1 MQVGDRV
8 YVPGLQAEGEV
19 TDVDEEENEVEV
31 QVGSFRLRL
40 PRERVEFRSRPEP
53 VAPQGGGVSAPAK
66 APVRSEID
74 LRGMT
79 VDEMLPVL
87 EKYIDDAYLAGTP
100 YVRIIHGKG
109 TGALRRAVREF
120 LRDHPLVASYRP
132 GEPNEGGDGVTVVKF
147 VGSE

>member
-1 MQVGDRV
+1 
-8 YVPGLQAEGEV
+8 VPSLQAEGEV
-19 TDVDEEENEVEV
+19 TDVDEDEGEVEV

-40 PRERVEFRSRPEP
+40 PRERVEFQARPEP
-53 VAPQGGGVSAPAK
+53 VVPQGEISAPAK
-66 APVRSEID
+66 APVQTEID

-87 EKYIDDAYLAGTP
+87 EKYIDDAYLAGMP
-100 YVRIIHGKG
+100 YVRIVHGKG

-132 GEPNEGGDGVTVVKF
+132 GEPNEGGDVVTVVKF
-147 VGSE
+147 VGSEG